1 MVSPGNPLRTA
12 ETLFGPNGH
21 MPHAVYI
28 RLLHMHF
35 DKCRSGYPYICFR
48 EQHRITMCSA
58 SHIQQS
64 RYISHLRSRNRGAM
78 TLLHP
83 ARVMSQAKILA
94 SIFGEYRYRA
104 DSLSDLGVKKI
115 ASKEP
120 SGTTGVQPVCGRQV
134 RRGKW
139 PIMILLEIS
148 QHAVVEVRFL

>member
-1 MVSPGNPLRTA
+1 MGGVFSGGWSLPDILSW
-12 ETLFGPNGH
+12 
-21 MPHAVYI
+21 Y
-28 RLLHMHF
+28 F
-35 DKCRSGYPYICFR
+35 DKCRRGYPYIRLR

-64 RYISHLRSRNRGAM
+64 RYVSYLRSRNRGAM

-83 ARVMSQAKILA
+83 ARAMSQEEMLA
-94 SIFGEYRYRA
+94 SIFGECRDNWA
-104 DSLSDLGVKKI
+104 DFLTNSGVKKI

-120 SGTTGVQPVCGRQV
+120 SGTTGVQPVCGGQV
-134 RRGKW
+134 RREKW

>member
-1 MVSPGNPLRTA
+1 MGVKINPFCEYLAGGTFLIDGLFKKVSHG
-12 ETLFGPNGH
+12 TLTKAGEEDESWSECSTY
-21 MPHAVYI
+21 HAV
-28 RLLHMHF
+28 
-35 DKCRSGYPYICFR
+35 P
-48 EQHRITMCSA
+48 A

-64 RYISHLRSRNRGAM
+64 RYVSHLRSRNRGAM

-83 ARVMSQAKILA
+83 VRAMSQEEMLA
-94 SIFGEYRYRA
+94 SIFGECRDNRA
-104 DSLSDLGVKKI
+104 DFLTDSGVKKI